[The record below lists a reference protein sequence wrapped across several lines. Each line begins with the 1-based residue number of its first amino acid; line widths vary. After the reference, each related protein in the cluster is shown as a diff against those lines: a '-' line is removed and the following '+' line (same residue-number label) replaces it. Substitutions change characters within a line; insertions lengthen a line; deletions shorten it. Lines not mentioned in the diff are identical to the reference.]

1 VNIRTA
7 VEADLDTI
15 LALIERKSVNTVTPD
30 RYRDFVADG
39 TYRNDWTWVAEDD
52 GRIQALVVWW
62 GPADHEYPLSIDGLY
77 YAGDGD
83 PVPVWTALIEHTVKS
98 IPAEAEPPEY
108 HIFLDHD
115 WKDRPDVVAELA
127 PRRKAAE
134 AAGLT
139 EVTERL
145 RYEWKPEYGLPPRST
160 RLRFEPA
167 DDEAFVD
174 IFRRVSEGSLDAAT
188 AREIA
193 RLGVDGAAREEL
205 AMYRSMPGDRAW
217 WRLAY
222 DAHGKLIGF
231 AIPSANQGGPVV
243 GYLGVLAEHRGHRY
257 SDDLLAEI
265 THILAGTGAEQ
276 IRADTDFGNVPM
288 ARSFERLHYRNFAV
302 RLVLSFPAH

>member
-1 VNIRTA
+1 MNIRTT

-15 LALIERKSVNTVTPD
+15 HALIEQQSVNTVTRQ
-30 RYRDFVADG
+30 RYDDFIADG
-39 TYRNDWTWVAEDD
+39 TYRNDWTWVAEEN
-52 GRIQALVVWW
+52 GEIQALAIWW
-62 GPADHEYPLSIDGLY
+62 GPPNHDHPFSIDGLY

-83 PVPVWTALIEHTVKS
+83 PVPVWTALIEHTLKAL
-98 IPAEAEPPEY
+98 PEPPEY
-108 HIFLDHD
+108 HFFLSNDWRDH
-115 WKDRPDVVAELA
+115 PVVVAELEQ
-127 PRRKAAE
+127 RKRAAV

-174 IFRRVSEGSLDAAT
+174 VFRRVSEGSLDAST
-188 AREIA
+188 ARAIA

-205 AMYRSMPGDRAW
+205 EMYKSMPGERSW

-222 DAHGKLIGF
+222 DADGKLIGF
-231 AIPSANQGGPVV
+231 AIPSANAGGPVV

-265 THILAGTGAEQ
+265 THLLAETGAEQ

-288 ARSFERLHYRNFAV
+288 ARSFERLGYRNFAV
-302 RLVLSFPAH
+302 RLVLSLPSSD

>member
-1 VNIRTA
+1 MNIRTT

-15 LALIERKSVNTVTPD
+15 HALIDQQSVNTVTRQ
-30 RYRDFVADG
+30 RYDDFIADG
-39 TYRNDWTWVAEDD
+39 TYRNDWTWVAEEN
-52 GRIQALVVWW
+52 GEIQALAIWW
-62 GPADHEYPLSIDGLY
+62 GPPNHDHPFSIDGLY

-83 PVPVWTALIEHTVKS
+83 PVPVWTALIEHTVKAL
-98 IPAEAEPPEY
+98 PEPPEY
-108 HIFLDHD
+108 HFFLSNDWRDHAD
-115 WKDRPDVVAELA
+115 GVAELEQ
-127 PRRKAAE
+127 RKRAAV

-174 IFRRVSEGSLDAAT
+174 VFRRVSEGSLDAST
-188 AREIA
+188 ARAVA

-205 AMYRSMPGDRAW
+205 EMYMSMPGERSW

-222 DAHGKLIGF
+222 DDGGKLIGF
-231 AIPSANQGGPVV
+231 AIPSANGGGPVV

-265 THILAGTGAEQ
+265 THLLAETGAEQ

-288 ARSFERLHYRNFAV
+288 ARSFERLGYRNFAV
-302 RLVLSFPAH
+302 RLVLSFPS